1 MKKELTDLGF
11 DVTIISLK
19 DYFNDKEKKLLN
31 RLKRI

>member
-19 DYFNDKEKKLLN
+19 DYFNDKEKLLN